1 MKEAIMG
8 PSTIVKTVYDEHI
21 RNYGEPE
28 ESFVFEDPE
37 PALGVPGRIDIM
49 AWNTDD
55 PSDTVTLSTIGMS
68 DKPMKGANHR
78 AELHFAIRKRLT
90 KEEMEKLGQFMS
102 NLALHPFL
110 TNSYFDWWHT
120 IADPGNIPLF
130 HRAIG
135 VWLLPPYVPQGWAK
149 IKVESTEIRILNV
162 VPVTKEEMDIKNIK
176 QRLQALE
183 GIDIFTPR

>member
-1 MKEAIMG
+1 MG

-21 RNYGEPE
+21 RNYGEPD

-37 PALGVPGRIDIM
+37 PASGVPGRIDILVWNSDDKCDM
-49 AWNTDD
+49 A
-55 PSDTVTLSTIGMS
+55 TLSTIGMS

-78 AELHFAIRKRLT
+78 AELHFAIRKKLT
-90 KEEMEKLGQFMS
+90 KEEMGKLAHFMA

-110 TNSYFDWWHT
+110 TDSCFDWWHT

-130 HRAIG
+130 NRAVG
-135 VWLLPPYVPQGWAK
+135 VWLHPPFVPRGWAR
-149 IKVESTEIRILNV
+149 IKDESTEIRILNII
-162 VPVTKEEMDIKNIK
+162 PVTKEEMDIKNIK
-176 QRLQALE
+176 QRLKAFE